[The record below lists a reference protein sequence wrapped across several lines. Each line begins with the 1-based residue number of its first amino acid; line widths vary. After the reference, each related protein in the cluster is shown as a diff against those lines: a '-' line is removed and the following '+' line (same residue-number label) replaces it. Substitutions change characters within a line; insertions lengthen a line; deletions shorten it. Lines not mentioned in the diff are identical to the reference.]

1 MPGMDEQRHRARLAS
16 MIEARRM
23 ELGIS
28 GSKAA
33 QAAGIDRATWS
44 SAEKGERATQ
54 PHNWAG
60 IERALAWKP
69 GSIKAILDGGEP
81 TPADAIGDVDE
92 ELHLVRTDPQLTDDM
107 RQRII
112 ALILE
117 RRERDKAAAL
127 EDTRRMIDL
136 FRRS

>member
-1 MPGMDEQRHRARLAS
+1 MDEQRQRARLAD
-16 MIEARRM
+16 MIEGRRI

-28 GSKAA
+28 VSKAA

-60 IERALAWKP
+60 IERALQWKP
-69 GSIKAILDGGEP
+69 GSVRAILDGDDP
-81 TPADAIGDVDE
+81 TPADTADDVDE
-92 ELHLVRTDPQLTDDM
+92 EIELVRTDPRLTDDM
-107 RQRII
+107 RERII
-112 ALILE
+112 ALIRE

-136 FRRS
+136 FKRG